1 MAELTL
7 EPYAARLLW
16 TSPLP
21 RDGAAWGRLL
31 AEFAETLA
39 RRCHEAGPC
48 VVGHIK
54 GFAPLEGGFLRVNS
68 TGPSARADVDVRSSA
83 DCAELTLS
91 LNVLVYG
98 LAAGTLADLAAKTA
112 IETASAHGGAA
123 ILLPG
128 E

>member
-1 MAELTL
+1 VAELTL

-16 TSPLP
+16 SSPLP
-21 RDGAAWGRLL
+21 RDGAAWATLI

-39 RRCHEAGPC
+39 ERCHEAGPC

-68 TGPSARADVDVRSSA
+68 TGPSAPVDVDARSSA
-83 DCAELTLS
+83 GCAELTFS

-98 LAAGTLADLAAKTA
+98 LAAGTLADLTA
-112 IETASAHGGAA
+112 MTATETASAHGGAV
-123 ILLPG
+123 ILLPEG
-128 E
+128 